1 MNAIRVVGFAA
12 ILSALLMAAFAKTF
26 FVWWVSSATYHSWT
40 MAMNAISPTMA
51 NAAGINAV
59 GAAVFIC
66 LCIGAALLMTS
77 SIYPALGRLARRASG
92 LHGKEGHIE
101 VSASARNVN

>member
-1 MNAIRVVGFAA
+1 MKAIRVVGFAA
-12 ILSALLMAAFAKTF
+12 IFSALLMAAFAKNF

-51 NAAGINAV
+51 SAAGINAV
-59 GAAVFIC
+59 GAAVLIC
-66 LCIGAALLMTS
+66 LCIGASLLMTS
-77 SIYPALGRLARRASG
+77 SIYPTVGRLARRASG

-101 VSASARNVN
+101 MSASARNVN